1 MKKLS
6 QFVPITEETTALPD
20 LPTDV
25 ENIPAD
31 DGVDLKLTSFKI
43 YQKQINRGV
52 KSSGNFGSFF
62 KGSGSHQHLELQYL
76 AAMFSGKTTGI
87 TIGKE
92 KITSKMGFGISVT
105 LKIKNIKSKVRFNF
119 ASIAANSELGMIEG
133 EYSIK
138 GHGIDNTSLFKY
150 LSIDKL
156 SGNFNYESYQA
167 ILELVQKMKIHIT
180 ENLDEVR
187 LAPIEVL
194 RVVPFDNS
202 ISPVDMQKFYFASK
216 YLSKN
221 YSLEKL
227 TGKIREEGKEY
238 MDEGI
243 CKFIYNYFNVDNA
256 YINPTPIARK
266 EAKDWINGI
275 TSRTNQSSNDEWI
288 PIISDLDHDG
298 NFLALSHLG
307 KDLKP
312 HSIDSG
318 FEEGENFEVIF
329 NKASKSFSSELKLA
343 SIGGVNGQYDEET
356 IFMDA
361 VQYRDITSSEPIGG
375 LIHGTRY
382 GIGVR
387 FKLHFSNVEFGIKIT
402 KSNIGAIM
410 DLGLAN
416 IEYEITGIGINDEKL
431 FNLFPGPIDLNNSSY
446 SEIIDALSSIT
457 ESIGNLN
464 EKDLN
469 YQPFMI
475 WVQDK
480 KDVDPLNYHR
490 HFIFC
495 QRCFSERL
503 SLENALAKGGAL
515 RLDKKLIKEIYST
528 CNLSSADQKVSKSR
542 KNEAKDWLNI

>member
-1 MKKLS
+1 MKTLS
-6 QFVPITEETTALPD
+6 QFVPITEETTELLD
-20 LPTDV
+20 LPTNV
-25 ENIPAD
+25 ENTPAD
-31 DGVDLKLTSFKI
+31 DEVDLKLTGFKI

-76 AAMFSGKTTGI
+76 AAMFSGKTKGI
-87 TIGKE
+87 TVGKE
-92 KITSKMGFGISVT
+92 KVIRKMGFGISVT
-105 LKIKNIKSKVRFNF
+105 LKIKNIKSKVRFDF
-119 ASIAANSELGMIEG
+119 ASIAANSELGLMDG

-156 SGNFNYESYQA
+156 SGNFNYASYQA
-167 ILELVQKMKIHIT
+167 ILELVEKMKVYIS
-180 ENLDEVR
+180 ENLNEVR

-194 RVVPFDNS
+194 RVVPFDES
-202 ISPVDMQKFYFASK
+202 ISPANMQKFYFAAK

-221 YSLEKL
+221 FSLEKL
-227 TGKIREEGKEY
+227 MVKIREEENEY

-256 YINPTPIARK
+256 YITPTPIARK

-275 TSRTNQSSNDEWI
+275 TSRTNQSSNSEWI
-288 PIISDLDHDG
+288 PIISDLDDDG

-312 HSIDSG
+312 HSLDLEFDG
-318 FEEGENFEVIF
+318 GGNFEVIF

-343 SIGGVNGQYDEET
+343 SIGGVNGQFDEET
-356 IFMDA
+356 IFLDA
-361 VQYRDITSSEPIGG
+361 VQYRDITTSEPIGG
-375 LIHGTRY
+375 LIYGTRY

-387 FKLHFSNVEFGIKIT
+387 FKLHLSNVEFGIKVT

-446 SEIIDALSSIT
+446 GKIIDALSSISD
-457 ESIGNLN
+457 SIGNLK
-464 EKDLN
+464 EEDLK

-475 WVQDK
+475 WVEDK

-495 QRCFSERL
+495 QRCYSERL
-503 SLENALAKGGAL
+503 SLESALAKGGAL
-515 RLDKKLIKEIYST
+515 RLSKKLIEEIYST